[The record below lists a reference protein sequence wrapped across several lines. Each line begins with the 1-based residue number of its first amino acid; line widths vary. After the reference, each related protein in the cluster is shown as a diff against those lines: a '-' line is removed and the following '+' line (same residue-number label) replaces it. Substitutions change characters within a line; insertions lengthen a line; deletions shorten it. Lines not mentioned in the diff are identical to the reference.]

1 MPDKKEHVAQVP
13 LPKFVLLLVHC
24 AFPFLGPI
32 YKAILSVMRKVRNG
46 STSAVRY
53 PNRNDGRELPLDH
66 ADANVRIRMSFAQS
80 GTAAPGLFLP
90 LIASDR
96 LSGP

>member
-1 MPDKKEHVAQVP
+1 LARRRKV
-13 LPKFVLLLVHC
+13 FVLLLVHC

-66 ADANVRIRMSFAQS
+66 ADANVRIRMSFAVRH
-80 GTAAPGLFLP
+80 GVGVAVHVC
-90 LIASDR
+90 DR
-96 LSGP
+96 HQNRAIGSPE